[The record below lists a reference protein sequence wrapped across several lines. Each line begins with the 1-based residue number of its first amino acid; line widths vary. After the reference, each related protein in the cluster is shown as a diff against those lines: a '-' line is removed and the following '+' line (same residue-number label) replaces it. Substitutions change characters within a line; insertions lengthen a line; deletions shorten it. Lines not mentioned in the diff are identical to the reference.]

1 MFEPTEII
9 FAPTSSCNL
18 KCPHC
23 FVNLG
28 NERLE
33 IQDALNF
40 LNSCKD
46 SAIEKVG
53 FSGGEPFL
61 YQDFLIQVIQAAVK
75 NDLMF
80 DRIMTNGEWWTKA
93 PLLHEALLKIYD
105 AGFDGK
111 IGLSWDAFHGQ
122 SFSRICV
129 FIQEVMEVF
138 GGDCLEI
145 QTVLDSIDDSAE
157 PVNLSS
163 SLSKEP
169 AICPTDELMLFNF
182 KKLAE
187 HFNLEFE
194 YELDKKS
201 GRGWAT
207 LRGQV
212 ELSSGE
218 CDVFIPVNLERPTL
232 QFNQKEAWQSK
243 KWFIDDYCEGPGQ
256 ILFVHPSGDIAPC
269 CGFANEEKE
278 LFIGSIKDRFDEVME
293 KASKNPLVNLCY
305 NEGLSKAIK
314 QLEHNGAEFP
324 FGPKSK
330 TDNPCTFCQFVCQN
344 AGKLN

>member
-9 FAPTSSCNL
+9 FASTNSCNL

-23 FVNLG
+23 FVNPG
-28 NERLE
+28 NKRLE
-33 IQDALNF
+33 IQDAVNF
-40 LNSCKD
+40 LNSCKN

-61 YQDFLIQVIQAAVK
+61 YQEFLTEVIRAAVK

-93 PLLHEALLKIYD
+93 PLLHEALQKVYD
-105 AGFDGK
+105 AGYDGK

-145 QTVLDSIDDSAE
+145 QTVLDSIENQAE
-157 PVNLSS
+157 
-163 SLSKEP
+163 
-169 AICPTDELMLFNF
+169 CPTDELMIFNF
-182 KKLAE
+182 QKLAE

-207 LRGQV
+207 LQGQV
-212 ELSSGE
+212 ELSSGP

-232 QFNQKEAWQSK
+232 QFNQEEAWKSK
-243 KWFIDDYCEGPGQ
+243 KWFKDDYCEGPGQ
-256 ILFVHPSGDIAPC
+256 ILFIHPGGDIAPC

-278 LFIGSIKDRFDEVME
+278 LFIGSIKDSFDEVIK
-293 KASKNPLVNLCY
+293 KASENALVNLCY
-305 NEGLSKAIK
+305 NEGLSTAVKVLK
-314 QLEHNGAEFP
+314 ENGAELP
-324 FGPKSK
+324 FGPESK
-330 TDNPCTFCQFVCQN
+330 TDNPCTFCQFVCKN

>member
-9 FAPTSSCNL
+9 FASTSSCNL

-28 NERLE
+28 NSRLE
-33 IQDALNF
+33 IQDAINF
-40 LNSCKD
+40 LNSCKN
-46 SAIEKVG
+46 STIEKVG

-61 YQDFLIQVIQAAVK
+61 YREFLTQIIQAAVK

-80 DRIMTNGEWWTKA
+80 DRIMTNGDWWTKA
-93 PLLHEALLKIYD
+93 PLLHEALQKVYD

-145 QTVLDSIDDSAE
+145 QTVLDSIDDTA
-157 PVNLSS
+157 V
-163 SLSKEP
+163 
-169 AICPTDELMLFNF
+169 CPTDELMLFNF
-182 KKLAE
+182 QKLAE

-194 YELDKKS
+194 YEIDKKS

-207 LRGQV
+207 LQGQV
-212 ELSSGE
+212 ELSSGA

-232 QFNQKEAWQSK
+232 QFDRKEAWQSK
-243 KWFIDDYCEGPGQ
+243 KWFKDDYCEGPGQ

-278 LFIGSIKDRFDEVME
+278 LFIGSIKDSFDQVME
-293 KASKNPLVNLCY
+293 KASGNTMVNLCY
-305 NEGLSKAIK
+305 NEGLSKAIRI
-314 QLEHNGAEFP
+314 LEKNGAELP
-324 FGPKSK
+324 FGPDSR
-330 TDNPCTFCQFVCQN
+330 TDNLCTFCQFVCRN
-344 AGKLN
+344 ADKLN